1 MRRSKM
7 GATLALLVSMWI
19 ASTLS
24 VSVIPHD
31 AHPGYSVKK
40 YNSGLNYRLLD
51 SGFSQFFTMLEDGS
65 IMTVSDVS
73 PLVNRPIDLLV
84 LEGDGNNTKTHMLQL
99 YVLDRRN
106 MLSFKSDNDEVLGR
120 VAENSPAGTKIGGL
134 PVLQAASGLTTVPIT
149 YSIIG
154 GNAAQAFELRHSL
167 TGDVLQN
174 VTVSDN
180 QAGVDVV
187 TAQVLDR
194 EENARYVL
202 TIQASDPIGVN
213 KAVTNVVIEVE
224 DENDNSPVFSQKV
237 YRFVV
242 GDDSLE
248 GDNVTTSWKR
258 FSSIGKVEATD
269 ADGDKVAYKLATPTN
284 YLVIVPQTGDLLLSE
299 EPAEEV
305 DLELVVEAHDLRVP
319 SRTSPRPAQVLFKF
333 KPPESSKVELDLDLQ
348 ELAERELHR
357 GKRRVTR
364 AVRPT
369 KRIEFTESDGDTDGR
384 NVFQLE
390 KETDR
395 ETFKIRDENPWVTVD
410 PNGAVRVKKKWD
422 YEELGPEKTIDFWV
436 TITNAEK
443 GDTDNQRVIIHVRDV
458 NDEPPYFINR
468 PLPMQAVVQLN
479 APPNTPVFTLQARD
493 PDTDHNIHY
502 FIVRDRTG
510 GRFEVDERSGVVRT
524 RGTDLFQLDMEYVLY
539 VKAEDQNGRVDERR
553 FQSTPEERLSIVGG
567 KRAPQ
572 FYMPSYEA
580 EIPENQKKDSD
591 IISVKAK
598 SFADREIRY
607 TLKAQ
612 GQGAGTFNIGPTSG
626 IVKLAKELD
635 FEDLRQPHVYSLV
648 VTATEDSG
656 GFSTSVELTIRVTDV
671 NDNAPKFELPDYQ
684 AHNVDEDIP
693 PGTSILKVKAM
704 DADSGANAEIEYL
717 VSDDHF
723 SVDPSG
729 IISNN
734 KQLDAD
740 NNNAYYEFV
749 VTAKDKGE
757 PAKTGTATV
766 RVYTKNKNDEEPK
779 FSQQVYTPNVDE
791 NAGPNTLVTTVVA
804 SDKDGDN
811 VRFGFVGGGTSSG
824 QFVIEEITGVIRLHS
839 KSISLDRDKYEL
851 NVTAMDDGACC
862 VNGDQ
867 TIHTSTAVVVV
878 FITDVND
885 NKPIFKD
892 CGTYYP
898 KVEEGAPNGSPVI
911 KVHATDEDK
920 GVNGQVKYSIVQQPN
935 QKGTKFTV
943 DEETGEVSTNKVF
956 DREGDDGKFVSVTVK
971 ATDQGEPSLEG
982 VCSFTVEITDVNDNP
997 PLFDRQKYVE
1007 NVKQDASIGT
1017 NILRVSAS
1025 DEDADNNGAIVYTL
1039 NAGSNSADLEYFE
1052 IQPESGWIVL
1062 KKALDRDRYRL
1073 RVRASDRGEPP
1084 SYADVDVELDVVDRN
1099 NKPPLWDVNTYGPIH
1114 IRENVTVGTVV
1125 TSVKASS
1132 GIENNPTVFYRLMPG
1147 STAQTNKHHT
1157 FYLQQR
1163 PDNGFTWADIKVNH
1177 PLDYETIKE
1186 YNLTIRV
1193 ENNGA
1198 QQLASEATVYIQLE
1212 DVNDEIPLFTERE
1225 QETVLEGE
1233 PIGTKV
1239 TQVNA
1244 IDKDGTFPN
1253 NQVYYYIVDSPR
1265 NEGKDFFE
1273 INKETGEV
1281 FTKIVFDREKQG
1293 AYALEVEA
1301 RDGAPS
1307 ARPNS
1312 DSQPNSVT
1320 KFIRIGIADKND
1332 NPPYFD
1338 KALYEAEVDENE
1350 DIQHTVLTV
1359 TAKDHDESSRIRYE
1373 ITSGNIGGAF
1383 AVKNMTGAIY
1393 VAGALDYET
1402 RKRYELRLA
1411 ASDNLKENYT
1421 TVVIHVKDVNDN
1433 PPVFERPTY
1442 RTQITEEDDRNLP
1455 KSVLRVTATDGDKDR
1470 PQNIVYFLTG
1480 QGIDPDNPANSKFD
1494 INRTTGEI
1502 FVLKPLDRDQP
1513 NGRPQWRFTV
1523 FAQDEGGEGLVGY
1536 ADVQVNLKDIND
1548 NAPIF
1553 PQGVY
1558 FGNVTENGTA
1568 GMVVMTM
1575 TAVDYDDPSEG
1586 TNARLVYSI
1595 EKNVIE
1601 EETGSPI
1608 FEIESETGV
1617 IKTAVCCLDRERTP
1631 DYSIQVVAMDG
1642 GGLKG
1647 TGTASIR
1654 VKDINDMPPQFT
1666 KDEWFTEVDETDGTT
1681 LPEMPILTVTVHDE
1695 DETNKFQYKVLEN
1708 SGYGADKFTMVR
1720 NNDGTGSLKIV
1731 QPLDYEDLLQSNG
1744 FRFRIQVNDK
1754 GEDNDNDK
1762 YHVANSWVV
1771 VKLRDINDNK
1781 PQFERPNIEV
1791 SVYENAEVGKSL
1803 ETFKATDPD
1812 QGGKSKVSYAIDR
1825 VSDRKRQFSINQEG
1839 TVSIQRSLDRE
1850 DTPRHQVKILAI
1862 DDGIPP
1868 KTATATLTVIVQDI
1882 NDNAPTFLRDYRPVL
1897 PEHVPPR
1904 KVVEI
1909 LATDDDD
1916 RSKSNGPPFQF
1927 RLDPGADDIIRASF
1941 KVEQDQKGANGDG
1954 MAIVSSLRSFDR
1966 EQQKEY
1972 LIPIVIK
1979 DHGNPAMSGTSTL
1992 TVVIGDVNDNK
2003 MQPGSKEIFVYNYQG
2018 QAPETEIGRVYVYD
2032 LDDWD
2037 LPDKKFYWET
2047 TEHPRFK
2054 LNEDTGMISMK
2065 HGTRDGKYHLRFKVY
2080 DRKHTQTDVP
2090 ANVTVTVKEIPHEA
2104 VVNSGSVR
2112 IAGITDED
2120 FIRIWDYKTQSL
2132 SRSKAD
2138 KFKDKIADLLNTD
2151 RDNVDVFSVQ
2161 LRRKHPPLTDVRFA
2175 AHSSPYYKP
2184 VRLNGIVLM
2193 HREEIEKDVGIN
2205 ITMVGIDECLYEN
2218 QMCEGSCTNTLDI
2231 SALPYMVNA
2240 NKTSL
2245 VGVRVDVLAEC
2256 TCGARN
2262 FSKEE
2267 NCRNTPCYNG
2277 GRCIETRYSLTCS
2290 CPAGYNGP
2298 RCQQTSRSFR
2308 GNGWAWYPALEMCD
2322 KSHLHFE
2329 FATRKADGLLL
2340 YNGPIV
2346 PPEADEVMVSDY
2358 IAVELERGY
2367 PRLLLDFGSGTL
2379 ELRVKTKKTLDD
2391 GEWHRIDIFWDTENV
2406 RMVVDYCKSA
2416 EISELEDGTP
2426 PEFDDTSCQAQ
2437 GTIPPFNEYLNVNAP
2452 LQLGG
2457 LYVEQFDPTH
2467 YHWQYMPVGK
2477 AFDGCIR
2484 NLFHNS
2490 KLYDLAHPG
2499 LSRNSVAGCPQTEE
2513 MCGKSDATSRCWEHG
2528 TCVGSFNEAKCQC
2541 KPGWTGP
2548 ACTLATIPTSFKPQS
2563 YVKYALSFEPDR
2575 FSTQVQLRFRT
2586 REEHGELFR
2595 VSDQH
2600 NREYGI
2606 LEIKDS
2612 RLYFRYNLNS
2622 LRTEEKDI
2630 WLSAVTVDDGQ
2641 WHVAR
2646 VSRYGS
2652 AATLELDGGEG
2663 RRYNETFDFAG
2674 HQWLLV
2680 DKQEGVYAGGKAEYT
2695 GVRTFEV
2702 YADYQKGCLDDI
2714 RLEGK
2719 HLPLPP
2725 AMNGTQWGQATMARN
2740 LERNCPSN
2748 KPCANVICPEPFE
2761 CMDLWNDY
2769 ECTCGEGKIMS
2780 PDSKDCTDKDE
2791 CLDLPCLNGGTCV
2804 NLDPHLRYRCTC
2816 PDGFWGEN
2824 CELIQE
2830 GQTLKLSMGALAA
2843 ILVCL
2848 LIILILVLVF
2858 VVYNR
2863 RREAHIKYPGPD
2875 DDVRENIINYDDEGG
2890 GEDDMTAFDIT
2901 PLQIPIGG
2909 PLPELAPP
2917 KLGCKPSPVPHGKKS
2932 KCVFFVC
2939 PVSMIGVGQ
2948 EPNVG
2953 VFIEEHKKRAD
2964 SDPNAPPFDDLR
2976 NYAYEG
2982 GGSTAGSLSSLASGT
2997 DDEVQDYDYLGAWG
3011 PRFDKLADMYGPG
3024 EETEQEEE

>member
-1402 RKRYELRLA
+1402 RKRYELTLV
-1411 ASDNLKENYT
+1411 ASDSLNENYT
-1421 TVVIHVKDVNDN
+1421 TVVVHIKDVNDM
-1433 PPVFERPTY
+1433 PPLFNRSVYKTD
-1442 RTQITEEDDRNLP
+1442 IDEEYPAPYPMKLMQ
-1455 KSVLRVTATDGDKDR
+1455 VTATDGDKDR